1 MFKINRHIYKCN
13 DPKTQIEQHQP
24 HPLKTGMISSA
35 PEGQTISAPLVS
47 PVVLLLKAILCLF
60 MQLVSSLQS
69 VLSTL
74 FTFQFFTL
82 KPEHPLEQ
90 DLLTLYVHMRSSR
103 ILRGSC
109 CSTFSLLCNVLQII
123 ICPFVPVF
131 TIVLSVLRIT
141 SSDYHFDIFKPTINI
156 YRMAPSNNG
165 ICSTHGKSTRAEQ
178 ILAQD
183 LIGQ

>member
-1 MFKINRHIYKCN
+1 MT
-13 DPKTQIEQHQP
+13 PKHRLSNTNP

-60 MQLVSSLQS
+60 MQLVNSVQS

-74 FTFQFFTL
+74 FTFQFSTL
-82 KPEHPLEQ
+82 KPVHQLEQ
-90 DLLTLYVHMRSSR
+90 DLFTLYVHMRSSR

-109 CSTFSLLCNVLQII
+109 CSTFNFLCNVLQII
-123 ICPFVPVF
+123 ICPFVPVL

-141 SSDYHFDIFKPTINI
+141 SSDYFFGIFKPTINI
-156 YRMAPSNNG
+156 Y
-165 ICSTHGKSTRAEQ
+165 
-178 ILAQD
+178 
-183 LIGQ
+183 